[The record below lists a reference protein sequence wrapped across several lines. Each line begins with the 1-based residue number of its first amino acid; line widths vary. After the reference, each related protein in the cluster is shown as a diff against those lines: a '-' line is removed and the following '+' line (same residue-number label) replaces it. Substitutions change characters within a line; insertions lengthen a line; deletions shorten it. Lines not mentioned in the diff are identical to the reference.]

1 MCLML
6 YLGTATPLPIVSS
19 ADLRV
24 ESVEGTRSHVR
35 QWFTQPA
42 VHFIGAH
49 TGCSCGFPSVM
60 AESPVTYYQGMPLD
74 SDNRAADLRS
84 VAALLN
90 LLRRALGEDAIVQL
104 YPIAD
109 GDETVPPKGHIEWT
123 LAALDAERLFF
134 NEGFMHH
141 VRDDIGAV
149 EPRA

>member
-109 GDETVPPKGHIEWT
+109 GDETVPPKGHIEW